1 MVSNFVQRKLS
12 WPAQRGWVRQWQPGQ
27 MTRCEPLSNPEQ
39 QHVESPSGHQ
49 ILHLLD
55 SLDSVLWTNYST
67 SRKSPCLLAQPG
79 LQMHVYNTCTVWAE
93 VQPSV
98 TGSLLHW
105 GFEAGRMFFCLTPAI
120 LWLNWTFKLDDST
133 ISELSKL
140 FIHYIKRCTV
150 FYHLSSS
157 FSSCSTVS
165 FLVFCLFLAL
175 LTNYLTITINTKCWK
190 KNKNRIPG

>member
-1 MVSNFVQRKLS
+1 
-12 WPAQRGWVRQWQPGQ
+12 
-27 MTRCEPLSNPEQ
+27 MTRCELLSNPEQ

-55 SLDSVLWTNYST
+55 SLDWGLWTNYST

-79 LQMHVYNTCTVWAE
+79 LQMHVYNTCTVSAE

-133 ISELSKL
+133 ISEFSKL

-165 FLVFCLFLAL
+165 FLVCLFVFSF
-175 LTNYLTITINTKCWK
+175 INKLFNNNNKCKMLK
-190 KNKNRIPG
+190 KEQKQNARVKHRQKS